1 MCNKIT
7 SIDDLP
13 RPTPTPSYEAY
24 VQEREL
30 CLSLDKKKSDN
41 YKKYIKAKRIS
52 SLSYLPT
59 KIDIENVSRCNY
71 RCVMCQVS
79 DWEKGQRS
87 TDLSYEDY
95 KDIVDEQ
102 YGLVEIKLQGMGEPL
117 LGKDDLFK
125 MIAYAR
131 LRHIWVRIATNASLL
146 HLNNNYKKLID
157 SGVNEVQI
165 SFDGPNKEIFEKIR
179 PGSKFD
185 KVVDNCKL
193 INDYCDKKNVLRTKM
208 WVVVQRDNL
217 PHLINLVDMAN
228 KMGFK
233 KLVFSFDIGSWGN
246 DVWGNKISKL
256 SVHNEF
262 NLETALELITQGSKY
277 GIDVAFWNVTDKFS
291 TKSIESLCPWPF
303 ERSYISSDMRAVP
316 CCMIGN
322 PDTFE
327 IAKIKNSFSSVWNS
341 ASYEK
346 FREAH
351 ISGQIPE
358 VCKSCYL

>member
-7 SIDDLP
+7 SIDELP

-30 CLSLDKKKSDN
+30 CLCSDEKKNDN
-41 YKKYIKAKRIS
+41 YKKYINYKTIS
-52 SLSYLPT
+52 ELSYLPI
-59 KIDIENVSRCNY
+59 KLDIENVSRCNFK
-71 RCVMCQVS
+71 CVMCIVS
-79 DWEKGQRS
+79 EWEKGKRAE
-87 TDLSYEDY
+87 DMSYHDF
-95 KDIVDEQ
+95 KSLIDEQ
-102 YGLVEIKLQGMGEPL
+102 YGLVEIKLQGIGEPL

-125 MIAYAR
+125 MIKYAR
-131 LRHIWVRIATNASLL
+131 SKHIWVRMATNASLL

-217 PHLINLVDMAN
+217 PHLINLVDMSN

-233 KLVFSFDIGSWGN
+233 
-246 DVWGNKISKL
+246 
-256 SVHNEF
+256 
-262 NLETALELITQGSKY
+262 
-277 GIDVAFWNVTDKFS
+277 
-291 TKSIESLCPWPF
+291 
-303 ERSYISSDMRAVP
+303 
-316 CCMIGN
+316 
-322 PDTFE
+322 
-327 IAKIKNSFSSVWNS
+327 
-341 ASYEK
+341 
-346 FREAH
+346 
-351 ISGQIPE
+351 
-358 VCKSCYL
+358 